1 MRKDT
6 DKRGRINGYPVVR
19 ATRRVASLR
28 VATVRRARY
37 NGRDMPM
44 ERTLVLLKPD
54 AMQRGLAGEIISRLE
69 RRGLRIVAMRLFQMD
84 AELARRHYAEHEGKG
99 FYEGLVAYITASPII
114 AAVFEGTGAVEV
126 VRRTMGVT
134 NPAAAEA
141 GTIRGDLAV
150 EVGRNL
156 IHGSDSPTSARRE
169 IELFFDENGIQS
181 YPRDLDRWVFEAP
194 D

>member
-1 MRKDT
+1 M
-6 DKRGRINGYPVVR
+6 
-19 ATRRVASLR
+19 A
-28 VATVRRARY
+28 
-37 NGRDMPM
+37 M
-44 ERTLVLLKPD
+44 ERTLVLVKPD

-69 RRGLRIVAMRLFQMD
+69 QRGLRIAALRLFQMD

-126 VRRTMGVT
+126 VRRTMGAT

-156 IHGSDSPTSARRE
+156 IHGSDSIESARRE
-169 IELFFDENGIQS
+169 IGLFFDESGIQS